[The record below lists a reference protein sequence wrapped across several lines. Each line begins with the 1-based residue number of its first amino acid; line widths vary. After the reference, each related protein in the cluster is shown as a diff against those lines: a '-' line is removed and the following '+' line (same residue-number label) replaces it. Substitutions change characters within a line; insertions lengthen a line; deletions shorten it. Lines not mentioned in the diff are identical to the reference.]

1 MLVFFTNGD
10 LLHNLYYVNLWI
22 LNNPPPTKVT
32 PQTATI
38 SSASK

>member
-22 LNNPPPTKVT
+22 LNNPPAYESYAPDGNN
-32 PQTATI
+32 Q
-38 SSASK
+38 